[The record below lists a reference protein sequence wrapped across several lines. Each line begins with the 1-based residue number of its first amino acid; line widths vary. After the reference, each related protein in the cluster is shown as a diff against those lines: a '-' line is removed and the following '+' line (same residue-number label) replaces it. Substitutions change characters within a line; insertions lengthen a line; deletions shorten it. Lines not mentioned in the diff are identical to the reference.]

1 MSGSAARTALGFDYG
16 ERRIGVAV
24 GQTVTRTASPLATLA
39 ARDGQPDW
47 TAVRKLVEAWRPDV
61 LVVGLPSTAD
71 GAPHALAAAIERF
84 ARRLAGRFGLAVE
97 FVDERLSSHA
107 AAELA
112 HDGRHGVD
120 AHAAALILESWLAPT
135 SARESE
141 PSVRPRDEA
150 S

>member
-1 MSGSAARTALGFDYG
+1 MTGDTARTALGFDFG

-24 GQTVTRTASPLATLA
+24 GQSVTRTASPLATLA

-47 TAVRKLVEAWRPDV
+47 AALQKLVTAWRPDV

-71 GAPHALAAAIERF
+71 GAAHPLAAAIARF
-84 ARRLAGRFGLAVE
+84 ARRLEGRFGLKVE

-112 HDGRHGVD
+112 RDGRHGVD
-120 AHAAALILESWLAPT
+120 AHAAALILETWLAPL
-135 SARESE
+135 SARETE
-141 PSVRPRDEA
+141 P
-150 S
+150 